1 MDLREFTLYAER
13 PEFKSLARTLKVR
26 YDCIPV
32 TPALGR
38 QMDPKSSLANQ
49 PSQPAYLV
57 EKVNFI
63 NKLRLKAVRGRAL
76 AEDTWM
82 SWPLPMCAR
91 VHTLTYV

>member
-1 MDLREFTLYAER
+1 M
-13 PEFKSLARTLKVR
+13 
-26 YDCIPV
+26 PV

-38 QMDPKSSLANQ
+38 QMDPKSSWANQ

-63 NKLRLKAVRGRAL
+63 NELCLKAVRGRAL

-82 SWPLPMCAR
+82 SWPLPMRAT
-91 VHTLTYV
+91 VHTLTYL